1 MNEKSAKGWLLTN
14 IFKLL
19 VHQCKHEPRCMANHV
34 DAIGEITIS
43 TIQFLCQCNCVC
55 SRAYIRTPGL
65 FGMLCVFSFPI
76 NIRDCGNALC
86 GQFFKQ
92 EKMADNCDD
101 GDFDLP
107 SITPKQEST
116 CSSESIESLLGID
129 ARISQVDRDLFL
141 FLSVARIRHVT
152 QLPAHIVGS
161 LSKETRL
168 RSREKRSH
176 AGHFGPFAE
185 APRREG
191 AKQWYRHRKKSRAT
205 ELTAA
210 TSLARMAGRKAEAGL
225 AV

>member
-1 MNEKSAKGWLLTN
+1 
-14 IFKLL
+14 
-19 VHQCKHEPRCMANHV
+19 MANHV
-34 DAIGEITIS
+34 DAIGEITIF
-43 TIQFLCQCNCVC
+43 TIQFLCQPNCVC

-129 ARISQVDRDLFL
+129 ARISQVDRDFFL
-141 FLSVARIRHVT
+141 RFF
-152 QLPAHIVGS
+152 
-161 LSKETRL
+161 
-168 RSREKRSH
+168 SR
-176 AGHFGPFAE
+176 
-185 APRREG
+185 
-191 AKQWYRHRKKSRAT
+191 
-205 ELTAA
+205 
-210 TSLARMAGRKAEAGL
+210 
-225 AV
+225 